1 MLEHAHNRDRKEL
14 SHWQNREAQ
23 MRRAFCDSVNVEASS
38 AYAKAIDFA
47 VRKINRIRERV

>member
-38 AYAKAIDFA
+38 AYARAIDFA
-47 VRKINRIRERV
+47 VRKVNEIRERV